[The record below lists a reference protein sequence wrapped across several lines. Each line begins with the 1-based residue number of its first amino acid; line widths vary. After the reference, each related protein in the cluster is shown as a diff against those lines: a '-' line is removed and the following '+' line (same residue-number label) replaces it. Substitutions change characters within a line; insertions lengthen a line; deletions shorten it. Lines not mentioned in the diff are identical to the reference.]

1 MLAQLNLQNQLP
13 KGLEPPAVRS
23 ALTAVIRRQIE
34 APNVFDVGGW
44 LRVGLNGFQPSLAE
58 HYISTGSLYLCS
70 VVLLPLGLPAED
82 PFWSKADSPWT
93 AKRVWSGE
101 DIERDTAL

>member
-44 LRVGLNGFQPSLAE
+44 LRVGFHGFQPSLAE